1 MQNPIGVEV
10 LEAEEDLVEVSRDD
24 GLGEDAVLVEEAGD
38 AAARHPLHEHV
49 DVGRLLD
56 GAVHAHDVRVLQTLN
71 LCKYCKWRISWI
83 VPQID

>member
-1 MQNPIGVEV
+1 MQNPIGVEI

-56 GAVHAHDVRVLQTLN
+56 GAVHAHDVRVLQ
-71 LCKYCKWRISWI
+71 
-83 VPQID
+83 P